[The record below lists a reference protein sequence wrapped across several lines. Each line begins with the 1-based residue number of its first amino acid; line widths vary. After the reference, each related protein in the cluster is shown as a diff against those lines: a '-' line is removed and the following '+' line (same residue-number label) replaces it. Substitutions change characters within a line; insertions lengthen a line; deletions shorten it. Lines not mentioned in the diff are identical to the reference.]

1 MNNRA
6 KGAVYEDKA
15 AGELRR
21 LGYNILTK
29 NFYCRGGE
37 LDIVATDDEYL
48 CFVEVKYRA
57 DTSDGDPLEAVDHT
71 KIKRI
76 CRSALF
82 YMNRFGYPEDTPVRF
97 DVVSILG
104 DEISVFKDAF
114 DYE

>member
-6 KGAVYEDKA
+6 KGAAYEELA
-15 AGELRR
+15 ARELEK
-21 LGYNILTK
+21 LGYRILTK
-29 NFYCRGGE
+29 NFYCKGGE
-37 LDIVATDDEYL
+37 LDIVAMDEGYL

-57 DTSDGDPLEAVDHT
+57 SNSEGDPLEAVDHT
-71 KIKRI
+71 KVQRI
-76 CRSALF
+76 CRSAMF

-104 DEISVFKDAF
+104 QEISVYKNAF

>member
-37 LDIVATDDEYL
+37 LDIVAENGKITYVDAAAGKTAKI
-48 CFVEVKYRA
+48 FV
-57 DTSDGDPLEAVDHT
+57 LL
-71 KIKRI
+71 
-76 CRSALF
+76 RSSTGLTLRTAI
-82 YMNRFGYPEDTPVRF
+82 PWKP
-97 DVVSILG
+97 SI
-104 DEISVFKDAF
+104 IQR
-114 DYE
+114 